1 MIGISFSHSIEFAL
15 NDTYHQ
21 STQSTAFRMNRVTLP
36 QNPFHAVVRNSTAD
50 VTFECSTY
58 MGMSKLTGTQTALQA
73 QERFSWARRCV
84 HLAKSKMKESH
95 DKRGT
100 SLHLYGDGDLVW
112 LIVRNVA
119 LRHPSMRHKLV
130 PKFLGPMK
138 VLEVVGLTA
147 VKLDLPE
154 SLGIHPTVSVS
165 LVKPFMV
172 RPGMT
177 LPPVNIDGEL
187 EWERSRTFVSA

>member
-1 MIGISFSHSIEFAL
+1 
-15 NDTYHQ
+15 
-21 STQSTAFRMNRVTLP
+21 
-36 QNPFHAVVRNSTAD
+36 
-50 VTFECSTY
+50 
-58 MGMSKLTGTQTALQA
+58 
-73 QERFSWARRCV
+73 
-84 HLAKSKMKESH
+84 MKESH

-100 SLHLYGDGDLVW
+100 SLHLHGDGDLVW

-119 LRHPSMRHKLV
+119 LRHPNICHKLV
-130 PKFLGPMK
+130 RKFLGQMK

-187 EWERSRTFVSA
+187 C